1 MKYRGHKQ
9 KQDWKNRLLLKIAR
23 EELVEGVKE
32 VLKIK
37 KLDTNERIYKIVVWV
52 KDTEGEYIV
61 HATIQLT
68 SPASND
74 GQFWRLIDFTWE
86 EVKR

>member
-1 MKYRGHKQ
+1 MKSRGYKQ
-9 KQDWKNRLLLKIAR
+9 KQDWERRLLLKIAR

-37 KLDTNERIYKIVVWV
+37 KLDTNERIYKLVVRV
-52 KDTEGEYIV
+52 DTEGEYIV
-61 HATIQLT
+61 HATVQLT
-68 SPASND
+68 SPND